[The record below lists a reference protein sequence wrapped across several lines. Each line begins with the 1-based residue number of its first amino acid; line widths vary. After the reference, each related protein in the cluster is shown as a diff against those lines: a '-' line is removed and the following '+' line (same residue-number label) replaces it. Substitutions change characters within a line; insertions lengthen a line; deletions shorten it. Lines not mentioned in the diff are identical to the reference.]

1 MDLIAVLLAG
11 VVAAPVGPGLRFID
25 VGQGSALLLI
35 GAEGQAVMID
45 SGPPGA
51 AEAVVHALAEHG
63 LLRVDLWIHTHF
75 DADHVGGLARAVAGA
90 DGVAGSEDDVEVLA
104 LWDRGLEGAP
114 DTESVAAYRE
124 VAGDRRRTAVVGDL
138 WEGPGLRVAALDT
151 GAPPGLVSE
160 NARGVALCV
169 EIGGLRLLAPGD
181 LPAEQVAVAAAAC
194 GPVDLLWA
202 AHHGSG
208 NGTSEAVL
216 AAADPALVV
225 ISAGRDNPYCHPS
238 AVTLARLH
246 GRAVWISGLAGA
258 GPTGACPGLA
268 TSFAAKHRLV
278 SGDLWL
284 GATP

>member
-1 MDLIAVLLAG
+1 MELVAGLLAG
-11 VVAAPVGPGLRFID
+11 VLVAPVGSGLRFID
-25 VGQGSALLLI
+25 VGQGNALLMI
-35 GAEGQAVMID
+35 GAEGHAVLID
-45 SGPPGA
+45 SGPPGG
-51 AEAVVHALAEHG
+51 AEAVVRALGEHG
-63 LLRVDLWIHTHF
+63 LVRVDLWIHTHF
-75 DADHVGGLARAVAGA
+75 DADHVGGVGRAIAGA
-90 DGVAGSEDDVEVLA
+90 DGVVDSDDDVEVLA
-104 LWDRGLEGAP
+104 LWDRGLAGAP
-114 DTESVAAYRE
+114 DTESVAAYRK
-124 VAGDRRRTAVVGDL
+124 VAGDRRRTAFAGDR
-138 WEGPGLRVAALDT
+138 WEVPGLRVTAVDT
-151 GAPPGLVSE
+151 GAPPGLTAE

-169 EIGGLRLLAPGD
+169 EIGAIRLLAPGD

-202 AHHGSG
+202 AHHGSV

-258 GPTGACPGLA
+258 GPMGACPGLA
-268 TSFAAKHRLV
+268 TSFAAEHRLL

-284 GATP
+284 SAGP

>member
-1 MDLIAVLLAG
+1 MDLVAVLLAG
-11 VVAAPVGPGLRFID
+11 VVSAPVGPGLRFID

-35 GAEGQAVMID
+35 AEEGQAVMID

-51 AEAVVHALAEHG
+51 AEVVVHALAEHG
-63 LLRVDLWIHTHF
+63 LVGVDLWIHTHF
-75 DADHVGGLARAVAGA
+75 DADHVGGLARVMAGE
-90 DGVAGSEDDVEVLA
+90 DGLVDSEDDVEVLRF
-104 LWDRGLEGAP
+104 WDRGLVGAP
-114 DTESVAAYRE
+114 ETESVAAYRE
-124 VAGDRRRTAVVGDL
+124 VVGDRRRTAVAGDR
-138 WEGPGLRVAALDT
+138 WEVTGLRVTALGT
-151 GAPPGLVSE
+151 GAPAGLAAE
-160 NARGVALCV
+160 NALGLALCV

-181 LPAEQVAVAAAAC
+181 LPAEQVAVAAAEC

-268 TSFAAKHRLV
+268 TSFAAEHRLL

-284 GATP
+284 SAAP

>member
-1 MDLIAVLLAG
+1 MDLVAVMLAG

-25 VGQGSALLLI
+25 VGQGNALLLI

-51 AEAVVHALAEHG
+51 AEAVVHALDEHG
-63 LLRVDLWIHTHF
+63 LVRVDLWIHSHF
-75 DADHVGGLARAVAGA
+75 DADHVGGIGRVVAGA
-90 DGVAGSEDDVEVLA
+90 DGIADSEDDIEVVA

-114 DTESVAAYRE
+114 DTESVAAYRRL
-124 VAGDRRRTAVVGDL
+124 AGDRRRTAGAGDR
-138 WEGPGLRVAALDT
+138 WQTAGLRITAVET
-151 GAPPGLVSE
+151 GAPPGLASE

-169 EIGGLRLLAPGD
+169 EIGALRLLAPGD

-194 GPVDLLWA
+194 GPVDVLWA
-202 AHHGSG
+202 AHHGSA
-208 NGTSEAVL
+208 NGTSAEVL

-225 ISAGRDNPYCHPS
+225 ISAGQDNPYCHPS

-258 GPTGACPGLA
+258 GPLGACPGLA
-268 TSFAAKHRLV
+268 TSFAAEHRLV
-278 SGDLWL
+278 AGDLWL
-284 GATP
+284 SAAP